1 MSRTPG
7 KFIVIEGGDFCG
19 KTTFAAQLER
29 VLLYR
34 GISCDQ
40 TRLPGGDQ
48 IGEMMR
54 SVLVNQPLDHR
65 ARAYLFAANRAH
77 LSDVVLKPL
86 LKLGRNF
93 ICTRWKWSSNVYQGY
108 VDLTNKL
115 DDLADVIQPDAYI
128 LLECTDEVMERGLKA
143 KRDREDPDNDEV
155 DLMDEEHTEN
165 YQMIKDQYRDEYE
178 KHQGTKFKYV
188 YNKGG
193 KKQTDQ
199 EFIEEFKEL
208 LEWFGYFEREQ
219 EIPFHHETQ
228 AFTLWVL

>member
-1 MSRTPG
+1 MARQLG

-40 TRLPGGDQ
+40 TRLPGGDGTGEQ
-48 IGEMMR
+48 IR
-54 SVLVNQPLDHR
+54 KVLVNTELGNY

-86 LKLGRNF
+86 IKLGRNF

-108 VDLTNKL
+108 VSLTDKL
-115 DDLADVIQPDAYI
+115 DELVDVIKPDVYI
-128 LLECTDEVMERGLKA
+128 LLECTDGVMEAGLKA
-143 KRDREDPDNDEV
+143 KRENGNLEGDEL
-155 DLMDEEHTEN
+155 DLMDEEHTAN
-165 YQMIKDQYRDEYE
+165 YNEVKAAYQGEYDRHE
-178 KHQGTKFKYV
+178 GTKFKFV

-199 EFIEEFKEL
+199 EFIEEFKDL
-208 LEWFGYFEREQ
+208 LTWLGYFEREQ
-219 EIPFHHETQ
+219 EIPFPDET
-228 AFTLWVL
+228 

>member
-77 LSDVVLKPL
+77 LSDAVLKPL

-199 EFIEEFKEL
+199 EFIEEFRDL
-208 LEWFGYFEREQ
+208 LDWFGYFDRPQ
-219 EIPFHHETQ
+219 EIEFPNET
-228 AFTLWVL
+228 

>member
-19 KTTFAAQLER
+19 KTTFATQLER

-48 IGEMMR
+48 TGEMMR

-108 VDLTNKL
+108 DELMTNIDELTGVVRP
-115 DDLADVIQPDAYI
+115 DVYV
-128 LLECTDEVMERGLKA
+128 LLECTDEAMERGLKA
-143 KRDREDPDNDEV
+143 KRDREDLNNDEL
-155 DLMDEEHTEN
+155 DLMDEEHTAN
-165 YQMIKDQYRDEYE
+165 YQAVKAEYQTQYDRHLGD
-178 KHQGTKFKYV
+178 KFKFI

-199 EFIEEFKEL
+199 EFIEEFRDL
-208 LEWFGYFEREQ
+208 LDWFGYFDRPQ
-219 EIPFHHETQ
+219 EIEFPNE
-228 AFTLWVL
+228 A

>member
-1 MSRTPG
+1 MARQPG

-40 TRLPGGDQ
+40 TRLPGGDGVGEQ
-48 IGEMMR
+48 IR
-54 SVLVNQPLDHR
+54 KVLVNTELGDR

-86 LKLGRNF
+86 IKLGRSF

-108 VDLTNKL
+108 DVLTDKL
-115 DDLADVIQPDAYI
+115 DEIADVIQPDVYI

-143 KRDREDPDNDEV
+143 KREREDPNNDEV

-165 YQMIKDQYRDEYE
+165 YQMIKDRYRDEYE
-178 KHQGTKFKYV
+178 NYQGTKFKYV

-219 EIPFHHETQ
+219 EIPFHHET
-228 AFTLWVL
+228 